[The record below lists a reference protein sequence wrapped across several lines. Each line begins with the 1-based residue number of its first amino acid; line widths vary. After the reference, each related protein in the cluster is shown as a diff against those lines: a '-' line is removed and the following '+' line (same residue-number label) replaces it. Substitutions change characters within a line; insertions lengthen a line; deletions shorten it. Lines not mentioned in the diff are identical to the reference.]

1 MHLKM
6 SSAIH
11 FNLDQSKILSSGNEL
26 NNALGKC
33 INIFK
38 YLFLLFPQYL
48 KIKKS
53 YMHNQTTYCDKTTQN
68 IQYSRKTV
76 FVTNVT
82 VFVTCIKRKLY
93 IIKELKKKKCPSGC
107 IKHCTP
113 KMTAIQALT
122 GHTMVICFLN
132 SSFCILTQN
141 PFANRL
147 FFLHVYNT
155 SLKKTLWE
163 KGATAP
169 TEQFLLF
176 LQCFLPILRTL

>member
-1 MHLKM
+1 MFSTLYDAYFAFQMHLKM

-53 YMHNQTTYCDKTTQN
+53 YVHNQMTYFEKTTQN
-68 IQYSRKTV
+68 IQYSRKSV

-82 VFVTCIKRKLY
+82 VFVTCVKRKSY
-93 IIKELKKKKCPSGC
+93 IIKEFKKKKCPSGC

-113 KMTAIQALT
+113 KMTSHT
-122 GHTMVICFLN
+122 GIDRAHNGYLFSKLVILHTN
-132 SSFCILTQN
+132 SK
-141 PFANRL
+141 PFR
-147 FFLHVYNT
+147 
-155 SLKKTLWE
+155 K
-163 KGATAP
+163 
-169 TEQFLLF
+169 
-176 LQCFLPILRTL
+176 